1 MHLNGE
7 FMPQAGAVG
16 AMQHLELTEVC
27 QYIRWLPLIF
37 LLIEAGNMMLGYF
50 YHWPVFTG
58 QVI

>member
-1 MHLNGE
+1 MMCL
-7 FMPQAGAVG
+7 VG
-16 AMQHLELTEVC
+16 ALQHLELTEVC